1 MAIKIVLQ
9 DGIKDCGICCL
20 LSIVRY
26 YGGDVSK
33 EYLRQI
39 TNTTKDG
46 VSLYELLNGAC
57 ELGFTATGQSG
68 DITKINANN
77 LPCIAHVIV
86 NKNYKH
92 FVVIYKIDNKNKLV
106 TLMDPAKGKK
116 IISFSEFNL
125 LSSGNFLFLEPC
137 KKLPIMKRKK
147 FLLHLILKKFK
158 ENKHDVVLL
167 ILLTLIYFTLSI
179 ITSFHFKYLL
189 EYAITD
195 KIIDN
200 VYSISAILLIIY
212 LFKNVANSIR
222 IILLNKLLS
231 TFDDEATF
239 LSFKQIILLPYL
251 FYKNRTTGE
260 VIARFKDL
268 TTIKMFLSN
277 LLSFISIDIF
287 SLIVFSTLMIKFQ
300 PILGI
305 TIIISFIIMIVILK
319 LNAKR
324 KKKLLRKVST
334 NEDII
339 NSYLVE
345 AASNVDTIKGSHLE
359 KRLIDRFKLKYQE
372 AIEAFYKYS
381 CNVEKISFIKNFI
394 NENLTVLIFFIG
406 SILVIKNDLS
416 LGKLIIYQSFFLYFQ
431 TSANRAFNLIESFSD
446 FSNCLNRIED
456 LYLIKNENF
465 SKNYFYLSY
474 DLTGDIVFKNFT
486 YKIGTRY
493 LFKDVNLEI
502 KKGQRILIS
511 GPSGSGKSTLV
522 KILMRYVEV
531 VSNMVYIAGIDI
543 NHYHLENIRKN
554 ITYVSSNEYL
564 FTDTIKNNI
573 CLFKDIKQEE
583 VEEVCKI
590 CLVNE
595 IVDNN
600 YDVLI
605 EENGFNFSNGE
616 RQRIILARSI
626 LRKSNIY
633 IFDEAFGQ
641 IDVLREKKILEN
653 IFKYLEGKIIIV
665 ISHRFNNKKMFDRVL
680 KIESGGV
687 SETKKL

>member
-9 DGIKDCGICCL
+9 DGVKDCGICCL
-20 LSIVRY
+20 LSIIRY

-33 EYLRQI
+33 EYLREI

-46 VSLYELLNGAC
+46 VSMYQLLNGA
-57 ELGFTATGQSG
+57 EKLGFTVTGVNG
-68 DITKINANN
+68 DLTKIEINN

-92 FVVIYKIDNKNKLV
+92 FVVIYKIDTKNKLV

-125 LSSGNFLFLEPC
+125 LASNNYLFLKPN
-137 KKLPIMKRKK
+137 KKLPVMKRKK
-147 FLLHLILKKFK
+147 FLLKIILENLQKNKF
-158 ENKHDVVLL
+158 DFSLL
-167 ILLTLIYFTLSI
+167 IILTILYFALSI
-179 ITSFHFKYLL
+179 LTSFHFKFLL
-189 EYAITD
+189 EYALND

-200 VYSISAILLIIY
+200 VYLISFILFFVY
-212 LFKNVANSIR
+212 LFKNLANGLR
-222 IILLNKLLS
+222 TILLNKLLAVFDAEV
-231 TFDDEATF
+231 TFK
-239 LSFKQIILLPYL
+239 SFKQILLLPYL

-268 TTIKMFLSN
+268 TTIKLFLSD

-300 PILGI
+300 PQLGLIILF
-305 TIIISFIIMIVILK
+305 SFVLILFLLK
-319 LNAKR
+319 LNSIKI
-324 KKKLLRKVST
+324 KKLLKKVST

-345 AASNVDTIKGSHLE
+345 AVSNVDTIKGSHLE
-359 KRLIDRFKLKYQE
+359 KRLIDRFKLKYE
-372 AIEAFYKYS
+372 DSLEAFYKYALFK
-381 CNVEKISFIKNFI
+381 EKNSFLKNLI
-394 NENLTVLIFFIG
+394 NENITVLIYLIG
-406 SILVIKNDLS
+406 CILVIKNKLS

-431 TSANRAFNLIESFSD
+431 ASANRGFNLIDSYSD
-446 FSNCLNRIED
+446 FVNALSRLED

-465 SKNYFYLSY
+465 SRNYYYLPY
-474 DLTGDIVFKNFT
+474 ELDGNIVFKNLT

-493 LFKDVNLEI
+493 LFNNLNLEI
-502 KKGQRILIS
+502 KKGERILIS
-511 GPSGSGKSTLV
+511 GASGSGKSTLV

-531 VSNMVYIAGIDI
+531 PANMVYIAGIDI

-554 ITYVSSNEYL
+554 ITYVSSCEYL
-564 FTDTIKNNI
+564 FTDTVKENI

-583 VEEVCKI
+583 LEEVARI
-590 CLVNE
+590 TLVDE
-595 IVDNN
+595 IINGN
-600 YDVLI
+600 YNTLI

-616 RQRIILARSI
+616 RQRIILARSL

-641 IDVLREKKILEN
+641 IDILREKKILEN
-653 IFKYLEGKIIIV
+653 IFNYLEGKIVIV
-665 ISHRFNNKKMFDRVL
+665 ISHRFNNKKLFDRVL
-680 KIESGGV
+680 KIEDGDIH
-687 SETKKL
+687 ETKKL